1 MALLSFLRLLPAI
14 LLLRPVLMAPPFIPG
29 IPPGTG
35 SSGASESAPASGP
48 PAFDSGSGPAPGY
61 AARTPSGYAD
71 TGSGP
76 APGYAA
82 RTPSGYADTGS
93 ADTRRY
99 YSAPGYA
106 PVGSGYVPGH
116 TRAALGYAS
125 VAPGYASAP
134 GSVPP
139 GSSAVKASS
148 PTAFKLP
155 SKEQVIDFPVYFV
168 AMYQNGQLLKE
179 KQYHSRWNSQ
189 RVVGLQIG
197 HNVAG
202 RFAERDSTGS
212 MTISPGRAT
221 PQGGL
226 PIGTLKFHFEK
237 GQVINRMWEETEK
250 TTFTSQ
256 LDFLQKTE
264 RKLKEIGE
272 ELKREDPE
280 SGWEQSKSEKEKRNS
295 MFAKVEEMERELKEK
310 EEKDR
315 DESKGKRKDAGEEED
330 RKGKK
335 RRG

>member
-71 TGSGP
+71 TGS
-76 APGYAA
+76 
-82 RTPSGYADTGS
+82 

-99 YSAPGYA
+99 ASAPGYA
-106 PVGSGYVPGH
+106 P
-116 TRAALGYAS
+116 AS
-125 VAPGYASAP
+125 

-168 AMYQNGQLLKE
+168 AMYQNGQLLNW

-202 RFAERDSTGS
+202 RFAKRDSTGS

>member
-48 PAFDSGSGPAPGY
+48 PAFDS
-61 AARTPSGYAD
+61 
-71 TGSGP
+71 GSGP